1 MREVRSGV
9 GKDGSLSLRALLELL
24 RGQIR
29 KGISERVEDSEVKVM
44 KHTLTI
50 KGGRKDYYDSG
61 SCSCGQW
68 SEFLNRVTRRGDI
81 RGHREF
87 IKRGFKQH
95 KEEAK

>member
-1 MREVRSGV
+1 
-9 GKDGSLSLRALLELL
+9 LLGLL
-24 RGQIR
+24 CGGIR
-29 KGISERVEDSEVKVM
+29 KGISKRIEDSEVKVM

-50 KGGRKDYYDSG
+50 KGGRKHFYDSG

-81 RGHREF
+81 KGNKEF

>member
-1 MREVRSGV
+1 MLCGGV
-9 GKDGSLSLRALLELL
+9 
-24 RGQIR
+24 R
-29 KGISERVEDSEVKVM
+29 KGIPKRVEDSEVKVM